1 MGAFDTFVRTLR
13 NDNQEGKMNDL
24 IVFAVGMV
32 VTMLVVFGVFSRV
45 PMGMHESKSAAAE
58 SDR

>member
-1 MGAFDTFVRTLR
+1 
-13 NDNQEGKMNDL
+13 MNDL

-45 PMGMHESKSAAAE
+45 PMGMHDSKVASEE
-58 SDR
+58 SDRTSD